1 MGRKGD
7 TLMNKKQWV
16 IDYALITSFV
26 WGMYLC
32 WLIPFQLFLIGLT
45 WEQFIDWLVYGTM
58 LELIFTYP
66 IAKAV
71 AKYSPK
77 ITKWVKKHV

>member
-1 MGRKGD
+1 
-7 TLMNKKQWV
+7 MNKKQWV

-45 WEQFIDWLVYGTM
+45 WEQFTDWIVYGTM

-77 ITKWVKKHV
+77 ITSWVKSNV

>member
-1 MGRKGD
+1 
-7 TLMNKKQWV
+7 MNKKQWV

-66 IAKAV
+66 IAKSV

-77 ITKWVKKHV
+77 ITKWVKSNV

>member
-1 MGRKGD
+1 
-7 TLMNKKQWV
+7 MNKRQWV

-26 WGMYLC
+26 WGMYLV

-45 WEQFIDWLVYGTM
+45 WEQFTDWIIYGTM

-77 ITKWVKKHV
+77 ITSWVKVNV

>member
-1 MGRKGD
+1 
-7 TLMNKKQWV
+7 MNARQR
-16 IDYALITSFV
+16 ITDYLLITGFV
-26 WGMYLC
+26 WGMYLI

-45 WEQFIDWLVYGTM
+45 WEQFLQWVFYGTL
-58 LELIFTYP
+58 LEMIFTYP

-77 ITKWVKKHV
+77 ITGWVEQH